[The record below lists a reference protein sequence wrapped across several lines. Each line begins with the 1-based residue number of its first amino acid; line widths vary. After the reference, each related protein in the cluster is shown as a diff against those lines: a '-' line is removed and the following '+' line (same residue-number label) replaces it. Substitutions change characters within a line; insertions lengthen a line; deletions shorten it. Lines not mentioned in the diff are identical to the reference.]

1 MLPVIPF
8 FARWGC
14 DGFAEAI
21 RETNRCHHRL
31 EIPRFAA
38 RCCQK
43 LVCVPARQLFQGSDI
58 ERLRTLAHQLKG
70 AAGSYGFGP
79 ISPVAEALEK
89 ATEESSEA
97 EIAQCVEDLV
107 GICQRAR
114 AGSPN

>member
-1 MLPVIPF
+1 MNVTPVFSTLGADPDLGELVEMFVCELPNRVSSLE
-8 FARWGC
+8 
-14 DGFAEAI
+14 EA
-21 RETNRCHHRL
+21 
-31 EIPRFAA
+31 
-38 RCCQK
+38 
-43 LVCVPARQLFQGSDI
+43 FQGSDI